1 MVKEG
6 ATATSC
12 SLEGSE
18 WTLRKIFSVALE
30 QVLPDNSVAFLC
42 LEVLK
47 ILVDTPA
54 ADLIYCQ

>member
-6 ATATSC
+6 AIAASC

-18 WTLRKIFSVALE
+18 WTLRKISSAALE
-30 QVLPDNSVAFLC
+30 QVLPKDAVFLC

-47 ILVDTPA
+47 ILLDKRA
-54 ADLIYCQ
+54 ADLI